1 MSSVE
6 ASPTGS
12 PLAGSSLPE
21 SVDVAIVGA
30 GLAGLAAARVAQEAG
45 RSVVVLESSDGV
57 GGRVRTD
64 VVDGFRLDRGFQVL
78 LTAYPEIPRQFDVP
92 ALHLKEF
99 APGALIWTG
108 RRFHA
113 VADPFRSP
121 GRVVSSALAPVA
133 SVFDKARLALTLRR
147 LSSADPRDLLRG
159 RDIPTMS
166 ALHDDGFGATTIER
180 FLRPLVGGI
189 QLDARL
195 TSSSRMHDVILRTL
209 AVGSSA
215 VPDGGM
221 QQIPEQLAARLA
233 PGTVRLG
240 HPVAQVGPGSV
251 RLADGR
257 TVSASRV
264 IVATEGPVAARM
276 LGDRGV
282 NDPGSRSVSCLWF
295 DAPAS
300 PVPARHRRLIVLDG
314 ARSGPALNV
323 AVMSDVAP
331 GYVAGA
337 PGRTLVAAACP
348 AGTGA
353 DPSLEHDVLDDAA
366 LEGRVRTQLRLW
378 WGSQVDEWRTLR
390 IDRIV
395 HGQPDHQPPFAPRR
409 NQSLGDGLFVC
420 GDHRDTPSIQ
430 GALFSGRRCGLS
442 AVADLG

>member
-1 MSSVE
+1 MTS
-6 ASPTGS
+6 ADMP
-12 PLAGSSLPE
+12 LPE
-21 SVDVAIVGA
+21 HVDVAIVGA

-45 RSVVVLESSDGV
+45 RSVVVLEASDGV
-57 GGRVRTD
+57 GGRIRTD

-78 LTAYPEIPRQFDVP
+78 LTGYPEIPRQFDVP
-92 ALHLKEF
+92 ALGLREF

-113 VADPFRSP
+113 VADPFRAP
-121 GRVVSSALAPVA
+121 TRLVSSGLAPVA
-133 SVFDKARLALTLRR
+133 SVLDKARLALTLRR
-147 LSSADPRDLLRG
+147 LAAADPRDLLRG
-159 RDIPTMS
+159 SDVATIA
-166 ALHDDGFGATTIER
+166 ALHDAGFGSTAIER

-195 TSSSRMHDVILRTL
+195 TSSARMHDVILRTL

-215 VPDGGM
+215 VPDAGM
-221 QQIPEQLAARLA
+221 QAIPEQLAARLA

-240 HPVAQVGPGSV
+240 HRVGEVGPGSV
-251 RLADGR
+251 RLVDGR
-257 TVSASRV
+257 TVQAARV
-264 IVATEGPVAARM
+264 VVATEGPVAARL

-282 NDPGSRSVSCLWF
+282 DDPGSRGVSCIWF

-331 GYVAGA
+331 GYAAGA

-353 DPSLEHDVLDDAA
+353 TPALEHDVLDDAS
-366 LEGRVRTQLRLW
+366 LEARVRTQLRLW
-378 WGSQVDEWRTLR
+378 WGPQVDEWRTLALQ
-390 IDRIV
+390 RIV
-395 HGQPDHQPPFAPRR
+395 HGQPDHQPPFSPRR
-409 NQSLGDGLFVC
+409 RQALGDGLFVC

-442 AVADLG
+442 VVSDLA

>member
-1 MSSVE
+1 MTS
-6 ASPTGS
+6 ADL
-12 PLAGSSLPE
+12 PLPDT
-21 SVDVAIVGA
+21 VDVAIVGA

-45 RSVVVLESSDGV
+45 RSVVVLEASDGV

-78 LTAYPEIPRQFDVP
+78 LTGYPEIPRQFDVP
-92 ALHLKEF
+92 ALRLREF

-113 VADPFRSP
+113 VADPFRAP
-121 GRVVSSALAPVA
+121 TRLVSSGLAPIA

-147 LSSADPRDLLRG
+147 LAATDPRDLLRG
-159 RDIPTMS
+159 PDVTTMA
-166 ALHDDGFGATTIER
+166 ALHDAGFGNTAVER

-195 TSSSRMHDVILRTL
+195 TSSARMHDVILRTL

-215 VPDGGM
+215 VPDEGM
-221 QQIPEQLAARLA
+221 QAIPEQLAARLT
-233 PGTVRLG
+233 PGTVHLG
-240 HPVAQVGPGSV
+240 MPVVHVGPGSV
-251 RLADGR
+251 RVADGR
-257 TVSASRV
+257 TVNAARV
-264 IVATEGPVAARM
+264 VVATEGPVAARL

-282 NDPGSRSVSCLWF
+282 DDPGSRSVSCLWF

-323 AVMSDVAP
+323 ALMSDVAP
-331 GYVAGA
+331 GYAAGA

-353 DPSLEHDVLDDAA
+353 TPELEHDVLDDAS
-366 LEGRVRTQLRLW
+366 LESRVRTQLRLW
-378 WGSQVDEWRTLR
+378 WGPQVDEWRTLR
-390 IDRIV
+390 THRIT
-395 HGQPDHQPPFAPRR
+395 HGQPDHQPPFSPRR
-409 NQSLGDGLFVC
+409 RQALGDGLFVC
-420 GDHRDTPSIQ
+420 GDHRDTPSLQ

-442 AVADLG
+442 VVADLG